1 MTFDKPVP
9 TRIMAN
15 KVQERRWIGHF
26 LAKCPTSH
34 PPNESTALHPYE
46 RLAGPPSGAFP
57 FWGSAPGTN
66 GQNASGPQS
75 SRRHGGGTPAGG
87 PPGAPRRAPSQSTIW
102 STIRESWRRL
112 RHSSTTSQW
121 PTYLSMTL
129 SPKPQ
134 ALGLSGF
141 NHTTFLAL
149 LWMSRRHQS
158 LASL

>member
-57 FWGSAPGTN
+57 FGGSAPGTN
-66 GQNASGPQS
+66 GQ
-75 SRRHGGGTPAGG
+75 TPAGPSE
-87 PPGAPRRAPSQSTIW
+87 PPAWWRDSGWRAARSAQTGA
-102 STIRESWRRL
+102 
-112 RHSSTTSQW
+112 
-121 PTYLSMTL
+121 LSKYDL
-129 SPKPQ
+129 VDDP
-134 ALGLSGF
+134 
-141 NHTTFLAL
+141 
-149 LWMSRRHQS
+149 
-158 LASL
+158 